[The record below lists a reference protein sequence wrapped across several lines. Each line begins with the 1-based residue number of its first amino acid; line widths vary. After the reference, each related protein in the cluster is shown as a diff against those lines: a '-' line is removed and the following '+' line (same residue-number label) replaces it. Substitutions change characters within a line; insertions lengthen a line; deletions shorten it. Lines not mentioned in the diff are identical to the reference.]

1 MCCRQESSYLET
13 MKQQHDV
20 FEECFSHFF
29 FFLLNLL
36 AFINVDVAGNYLISV
51 DSNGPPLLSTVL
63 VLRWQNYGERSCNDN
78 VDSPDLYL
86 SLFE

>member
-1 MCCRQESSYLET
+1 MCCRQESLYLET
-13 MKQQHDV
+13 MKRQYDV

-36 AFINVDVAGNYLISV
+36 PFINVDVAGNYLISV

-63 VLRWQNYGERSCNDN
+63 VLRWQNYRSCSDN
-78 VDSPDLYL
+78 VDSPD
-86 SLFE
+86 

>member
-1 MCCRQESSYLET
+1 MCCRQLSSYLET

-20 FEECFSHFF
+20 FEECFF

-51 DSNGPPLLSTVL
+51 DNNGPPLLSTVL

-78 VDSPDLYL
+78 VDSPD
-86 SLFE
+86 